1 MALTEHKKTDDGKY
15 ELHVTIEAADFIKA
29 VEKVY
34 HRENKKIS
42 IPGFRKG
49 KAPRAIIEKMYG
61 ESFFYEDA
69 LNELLPDEFEK
80 ALDETKLE
88 TVGRPDVDVEE
99 VGKDKGAKIKFIVT
113 LRPELTVKK
122 YKGIEAVKK
131 VNTVEDADVEGEIN
145 ALREKGS
152 RIVDVEDRAAE
163 DGDIATLDFEGF
175 LDGVAFPGGKGEK
188 YELTLGSGQFI
199 PGFEEQV
206 VGHKPGDEFDINVT
220 FPEEYGAEELAGKAV
235 VFKIKLHELKKK
247 ELPAVDDE
255 FAKDVSEF
263 DTLDELKK
271 SIIDRLTK
279 NNEDMAEH
287 EVEDAIVDTM
297 TETLEGDIPEVM
309 IEERI
314 DEMIRDFEYRL
325 QSQGMNVKTYLQ
337 YTGMKGEDF
346 RKTFKEPAEKFVKTR
361 LALESIVRAEKIEI
375 AAEDIEKE
383 YQRLADVYKMEV
395 EKIKSFVPE
404 KEMIKDLSVNKAIDF
419 VKENAKITVEK
430 VTKAAKNAEKKA
442 TEKKPAKKAA
452 AKKETAKS
460 EE

>member
-1 MALTEHKKTDDGKY
+1 MALTEQKKTDDGKY
-15 ELHVTIEAADFIKA
+15 ELHVSIDAADFIKA

-49 KAPRAIIEKMYG
+49 KAPRAIIERMYG

-69 LNELLPDEFEK
+69 LNELLPDEFDK
-80 ALDETKLE
+80 ALDEAKLE
-88 TVGRPDVDVEE
+88 TVGRPDVEVEE

-113 LRPELTVKK
+113 LRPELKVKK

-131 VNTVEDADVEGEIN
+131 VNTVEDSDVESELN

-152 RIVDVEDRAAE
+152 RIVDVDDRAAE
-163 DGDIATLDFEGF
+163 NGDIATIDFEGF
-175 LDGVAFPGGKGEK
+175 KDGVAFPGGKGEK

-199 PGFEEQV
+199 PGFEEKV

-220 FPEEYGAEELAGKAV
+220 FPEEYGAEDLAGKAV

-247 ELPAVDDE
+247 ELPEVDDE

-263 DTLDELKK
+263 DTLEELKK
-271 SIIDRLTK
+271 SIVERLTK
-279 NNEDMAEH
+279 NNEDMADH
-287 EVEDAIVDTM
+287 EVEDDIVDVM
-297 TETLEGDIPEVM
+297 TETLEGDIPEIM

-314 DEMIRDFEYRL
+314 DEMVRDFEYRL

-337 YTGMKGEDF
+337 YTGMNEEDF
-346 RKTFKEPAEKFVKTR
+346 RKTFKEPSEKFVKTR
-361 LALESIVRAEKIEI
+361 LALESVVRAEKLEVTK
-375 AAEDIEKE
+375 EEIEKE
-383 YQRLADVYKMEV
+383 FQRLADVYKMEV
-395 EKIKSFVPE
+395 EKIKSFIPE

-430 VTKAAKNAEKKA
+430 VKKAAKNAEEKA
-442 TEKKPAKKAA
+442 TAKKT
-452 AKKETAKS
+452 AKKTTKKDTA
-460 EE
+460 EAE

>member
-1 MALTEHKKTDDGKY
+1 MALTEQKKTDDGKY
-15 ELHVTIEAADFIKA
+15 ELHVSIDAADFIKA

-49 KAPRAIIEKMYG
+49 KAPRAIIERMYG

-69 LNELLPDEFEK
+69 LNELLPDEFDK
-80 ALDETKLE
+80 ALDEAKLE
-88 TVGRPDVDVEE
+88 TVGRPDVEVEE

-113 LRPELTVKK
+113 LRPELKVKK

-131 VNTVEDADVEGEIN
+131 VNTVEDSDVESELN

-152 RIVDVEDRAAE
+152 RIVDVDDRAAE
-163 DGDIATLDFEGF
+163 NGDIATIDFEGF
-175 LDGVAFPGGKGEK
+175 KDGVAFPGGKGEK

-199 PGFEEQV
+199 PGFEEKV
-206 VGHKPGDEFDINVT
+206 VGHKPGDEFDIDVT
-220 FPEEYGAEELAGKAV
+220 FPEEYGAEDLAGKAV

-247 ELPAVDDE
+247 ELPEVDDE

-263 DTLDELKK
+263 DTLEELKK
-271 SIIDRLTK
+271 SIVERLTK
-279 NNEDMAEH
+279 NNEDMADH
-287 EVEDAIVDTM
+287 EVEDDIVDVM
-297 TETLEGDIPEVM
+297 TETLEGDIPEIM

-337 YTGMKGEDF
+337 YTGMNEEDF
-346 RKTFKEPAEKFVKTR
+346 RKTFKEPSEKFVKTR
-361 LALESIVRAEKIEI
+361 LALESVVRAEKLEVTK
-375 AAEDIEKE
+375 EEIEKE
-383 YQRLADVYKMEV
+383 FQRLADVYKMEV
-395 EKIKSFVPE
+395 EKIKSFIPE

-430 VTKAAKNAEKKA
+430 VKKAAKNAEEKA
-442 TEKKPAKKAA
+442 TAKKT
-452 AKKETAKS
+452 AKKTTKKDTA
-460 EE
+460 EAE

>member
-113 LRPELTVKK
+113 LRPELAVKK

-206 VGHKPGDEFDINVT
+206 VEHKPGDEFDINAT

>member
-1 MALTEHKKTDDGKY
+1 
-15 ELHVTIEAADFIKA
+15 
-29 VEKVY
+29 
-34 HRENKKIS
+34 
-42 IPGFRKG
+42 
-49 KAPRAIIEKMYG
+49 
-61 ESFFYEDA
+61 
-69 LNELLPDEFEK
+69 
-80 ALDETKLE
+80 
-88 TVGRPDVDVEE
+88 
-99 VGKDKGAKIKFIVT
+99 
-113 LRPELTVKK
+113 
-122 YKGIEAVKK
+122 
-131 VNTVEDADVEGEIN
+131 
-145 ALREKGS
+145 
-152 RIVDVEDRAAE
+152 
-163 DGDIATLDFEGF
+163 F

-235 VFKIKLHELKKK
+235 VFKIKIHELKKK

-395 EKIKSFVPE
+395 EKIKAFVPE

-430 VTKAAKNAEKKA
+430 VTKAAKNAEKK
-442 TEKKPAKKAA
+442 PAKKAA